1 MDCDVESVVNQINQ
15 SEAYVLATPTCTAD
29 SKLYHLIV
37 DHVFMFS
44 TENLR
49 DALIDIIC
57 YYYVLDISYPKV
69 MYALLIFIQHFVF
82 GITDTGI
89 VPPSVINLC
98 SRLM

>member
-1 MDCDVESVVNQINQ
+1 
-15 SEAYVLATPTCTAD
+15 
-29 SKLYHLIV
+29 
-37 DHVFMFS
+37 MFS

-69 MYALLIFIQHFVF
+69 MYALVIFIQHFVF